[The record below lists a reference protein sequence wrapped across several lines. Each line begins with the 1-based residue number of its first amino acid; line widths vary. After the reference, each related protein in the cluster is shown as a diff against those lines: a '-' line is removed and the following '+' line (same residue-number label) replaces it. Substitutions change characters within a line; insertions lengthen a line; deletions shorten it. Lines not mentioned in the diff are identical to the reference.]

1 MNFVVTLVLNALA
14 LLLVSRLLTGIRV
27 DDFVTALLAALVI
40 GILNTLV
47 RPLLLLLTLPLNL
60 LTLGL
65 FTFVINAFILWLAT
79 VAVPGF
85 TIDQFFPTALLA
97 AILLAVINT
106 LIHLVAW
113 R

>member
-14 LLLVSRLLTGIRV
+14 LLLVARLLTGIRV

-60 LTLGL
+60 LTLCL
-65 FTFVINAFILWLAT
+65 FTFVINAFILWLAA

-85 TIDQFFPTALLA
+85 TIDRFFPTALLA